1 MERRKQLAQQR
12 AGASSDVVEAC
23 KLYSQRLM
31 DKPVRV
37 KLHVS
42 SGKVADGN
50 IGLEKLPGGDMQ
62 IVVQAHGSNLF
73 GLVKRE
79 FRHVFKVG
87 ELERSSSTHTS
98 FLLRSVKHL
107 SKGDKKMKKE
117 ILERSLSLVH
127 KNEAVDM
134 TFASKTECDQLG
146 EWIAAKWSVAML
158 QKSFKGNPRI
168 AMALQGRNMS
178 MARQGAYD
186 APKKAGRRGRG
197 RGGGGGGQD
206 EVDGAGFGRLPKL
219 DAKTKAKLEE
229 DLLNGVHVTYHDLSL
244 RGYISTS
251 TPRRLRYDCQSK
263 AGLIYL
269 EASFEGD
276 GDDIVEPLSSL
287 VQVGGGLSA
296 HGPTASLLRATA
308 GDNNDQR
315 AAAVSLVFSARSM
328 DITCGCV
335 KDAHELVL
343 YFSELKG
350 FTRAK
355 PSNRS
360 LLGYAPDDAGRQTA
374 RESCIGVRGG
384 GNGEHRGESPRQRDD
399 VHAAGAAMLNMS
411 ETGSPGTGI
420 DVEDATGQSAPSYG
434 ARKMAPAETLGSS
447 VPSFSTRFRS
457 GYGDDDRGDGGEG
470 SPGLLR
476 QSSGASGFNA
486 TASVRGLPSEGEAA
500 LHRVWKVEGGAK
512 GSESPLS
519 PRPLAAGAPQI
530 HSTPTA
536 GRRATI
542 AVVSPTPDVRTEG
555 GGRKGRRGE
564 HPHALQQQG
573 RNRGRQQEGD
583 SRTAETPGSPAGRAA
598 AATSRAAPPPTYETL
613 VNSGG
618 SGGNVNA
625 AAAAAGFTPSRD
637 DGLSS
642 QHQHQQPR
650 PGRTVGTLARRNA
663 SRTPPRRGGE
673 WQQQQADPTAARR
686 EERSL
691 TPTSRGRGRRDTLGA
706 APGGGGARSPARGG
720 TARPLPPTPDDIASG
735 AGAGA
740 AGAADHRVRH
750 RAYLQ
755 AQFPGSGGGGGGGA
769 GVSGSGRSPPPP
781 PPPPRPGTAGT
792 AARPF
797 TNPADVAAS
806 VREAE
811 HDADV
816 IKTTAGGLSATAGG
830 RDRGGETRA
839 GRSGTRSPTRSASPV
854 DNRGGGG
861 GGGGGRGGGGSI
873 EDDDSFTTFS
883 VKGPTPAPGP
893 IDDID
898 RSGSEAYL
906 RRRSLT
912 GSALDHSG
920 MGGRCSPGGLSLDH
934 SGSGARRSPA
944 GSDVSASGR
953 GGRGFSGSPTRPKL
967 RLRKTGFG
975 KALRDRAKLFSSG
988 GGIVPSWSHGK
999 TPDRPVSPSP
1009 FPAGG
1014 RGSRGLGSL
1023 DVSSNAGGG
1032 GIRDRFFSN
1041 PRARTGGGKFASAS
1055 AGIGGVEDFS
1065 TTAEDAKYGKFSTS
1079 PAAAPTQAS
1088 ARSTQAVARRE
1099 SHSEG

>member
-1 MERRKQLAQQR
+1 
-12 AGASSDVVEAC
+12 
-23 KLYSQRLM
+23 
-31 DKPVRV
+31 
-37 KLHVS
+37 
-42 SGKVADGN
+42 
-50 IGLEKLPGGDMQ
+50 
-62 IVVQAHGSNLF
+62 
-73 GLVKRE
+73 
-79 FRHVFKVG
+79 
-87 ELERSSSTHTS
+87 
-98 FLLRSVKHL
+98 
-107 SKGDKKMKKE
+107 
-117 ILERSLSLVH
+117 
-127 KNEAVDM
+127 
-134 TFASKTECDQLG
+134 
-146 EWIAAKWSVAML
+146 
-158 QKSFKGNPRI
+158 
-168 AMALQGRNMS
+168 
-178 MARQGAYD
+178 
-186 APKKAGRRGRG
+186 
-197 RGGGGGGQD
+197 
-206 EVDGAGFGRLPKL
+206 
-219 DAKTKAKLEE
+219 
-229 DLLNGVHVTYHDLSL
+229 
-244 RGYISTS
+244 
-251 TPRRLRYDCQSK
+251 
-263 AGLIYL
+263 
-269 EASFEGD
+269 
-276 GDDIVEPLSSL
+276 
-287 VQVGGGLSA
+287 QVGGGLSA

-308 GDNNDQR
+308 GDNKDQR

-355 PSNRS
+355 PPNRS

-384 GNGEHRGESPRQRDD
+384 GTGGHRGESPRQQDD

-411 ETGSPGTGI
+411 ETGGPGTGI

-434 ARKMAPAETLGSS
+434 AQKMSPAETLGSS

-457 GYGDDDRGDGGEG
+457 GYGDDDRGDDGEG
-470 SPGLLR
+470 LPGLPR

-486 TASVRGLPSEGEAA
+486 TASLRGLPSEGEAA
-500 LHRVWKVEGGAK
+500 LHRVWKAGGGAK
-512 GSESPLS
+512 GSEPPLAS
-519 PRPLAAGAPQI
+519 NPLAAGAPQF

-542 AVVSPTPDVRTEG
+542 AVVSPTPEVRAEG

-564 HPHALQQQG
+564 HPHALQQKG
-573 RNRGRQQEGD
+573 RSRGRQQEGD

-598 AATSRAAPPPTYETL
+598 AATARATPPPTYEAL
-613 VNSGG
+613 VHSGG

-625 AAAAAGFTPSRD
+625 AAAAAAGFTPSRD
-637 DGLSS
+637 EGSSS

-706 APGGGGARSPARGG
+706 APGGGDGSSGGGSGGGVGARSPARGG

-750 RAYLQ
+750 RANLQ
-755 AQFPGSGGGGGGGA
+755 AQFPGSGGGGGAGGA
-769 GVSGSGRSPPPP
+769 GGSGSGRSPPPP
-781 PPPPRPGTAGT
+781 PPPRPGTAGA

-816 IKTTAGGLSATAGG
+816 IKTTSGGLGAAARG
-830 RDRGGETRA
+830 RDRGGGSGSGSLGGGGGGGGETVVERRRFGGIERRTVETRA
-839 GRSGTRSPTRSASPV
+839 GGSGTRSPTRSASPV

-861 GGGGGRGGGGSI
+861 GVGGGRGGGGSI
-873 EDDDSFTTFS
+873 EDDDSFTTFR

-898 RSGSEAYL
+898 RSGGGAYG

-912 GSALDHSG
+912 GS
-920 MGGRCSPGGLSLDH
+920 SLDH
-934 SGSGARRSPA
+934 SGTGARRSPAGSSLDHSGTGARRSPA

-953 GGRGFSGSPTRPKL
+953 GGGHSASPTRAKL
-967 RLRKTGFG
+967 RLRKTGIG
-975 KALRDRAKLFSSG
+975 KALR
-988 GGIVPSWSHGK
+988 
-999 TPDRPVSPSP
+999 
-1009 FPAGG
+1009 
-1014 RGSRGLGSL
+1014 
-1023 DVSSNAGGG
+1023 
-1032 GIRDRFFSN
+1032 
-1041 PRARTGGGKFASAS
+1041 
-1055 AGIGGVEDFS
+1055 
-1065 TTAEDAKYGKFSTS
+1065 
-1079 PAAAPTQAS
+1079 
-1088 ARSTQAVARRE
+1088 
-1099 SHSEG
+1099 

>member
-1 MERRKQLAQQR
+1 
-12 AGASSDVVEAC
+12 
-23 KLYSQRLM
+23 
-31 DKPVRV
+31 
-37 KLHVS
+37 
-42 SGKVADGN
+42 
-50 IGLEKLPGGDMQ
+50 MQ

-107 SKGDKKMKKE
+107 SKGNEKMKKE

-134 TFASKTECDQLG
+134 TFASKAECDQLG

-168 AMALQGRNMS
+168 AMALQGRNIS
-178 MARQGAYD
+178 MAREGAYD
-186 APKKAGRRGRG
+186 APKKTGRRGRG
-197 RGGGGGGQD
+197 RGGSGGGED

-229 DLLNGVHVTYHDLSL
+229 DLLGGVHVTYHDLSL

-263 AGLIYL
+263 AGLVYL

-296 HGPTASLLRATA
+296 HGPTSSLLRATA
-308 GDNNDQR
+308 GDNKEQR

-328 DITCGCV
+328 DITCGCL

-355 PSNRS
+355 PPDRS
-360 LLGYAPDDAGRQTA
+360 MLGYAPDDAGRQTA
-374 RESCIGVRGG
+374 RESCTGVRGG
-384 GNGEHRGESPRQRDD
+384 GTGGHRGVSPRQQDD

-411 ETGSPGTGI
+411 ETDGGPPGTGI

-434 ARKMAPAETLGSS
+434 ARKMSPAETLGSS

-457 GYGDDDRGDGGEG
+457 GYGGDDRGDGGEG

-476 QSSGASGFNA
+476 QSSAASGFNT
-486 TASVRGLPSEGEAA
+486 TASLRGLPSEGEAA
-500 LHRVWKVEGGAK
+500 LHRVWKAGGGAK
-512 GSESPLS
+512 GSEPPRSPGSLG
-519 PRPLAAGAPQI
+519 AGAPQF
-530 HSTPTA
+530 HSTPTT

-542 AVVSPTPDVRTEG
+542 AVVSPTPEARAEG

-573 RNRGRQQEGD
+573 RNRGRQQQGD

-598 AATSRAAPPPTYETL
+598 AATARAAPPPTYEAL

-618 SGGNVNA
+618 SGGNVA
-625 AAAAAGFTPSRD
+625 AAAAASAGFTPSHD
-637 DGLSS
+637 EGSSS

-673 WQQQQADPTAARR
+673 GQQHQQQQADPTAARR
-686 EERSL
+686 EERSP
-691 TPTSRGRGRRDTLGA
+691 TPTSRGRGRRDTLGV
-706 APGGGGARSPARGG
+706 APGGGDGGSGGGGGARSPARGG
-720 TARPLPPTPDDIASG
+720 TARPLPPTPDDIAWG

-740 AGAADHRVRH
+740 ADAADHRVRH
-750 RAYLQ
+750 RANLQ
-755 AQFPGSGGGGGGGA
+755 AQFPGSGGGGGGGGA
-769 GVSGSGRSPPPP
+769 RGSGSGRSPPPP
-781 PPPPRPGTAGT
+781 PPRPGTAGA

-811 HDADV
+811 HNADV
-816 IKTTAGGLSATAGG
+816 IKTMAGGLGAAAGG
-830 RDRGGETRA
+830 RDRGGGSGSGSLGGGGGGGGETVVERRRFGGIERRTVETRA
-839 GRSGTRSPTRSASPV
+839 GGSGTRSPTRSASPA
-854 DNRGGGG
+854 DHRGGGG
-861 GGGGGRGGGGSI
+861 RGGGSI
-873 EDDDSFTTFS
+873 EDDDSFTTFR
-883 VKGPTPAPGP
+883 VKGPTPAPEP

-898 RSGSEAYL
+898 RSGSGAYG
-906 RRRSLT
+906 RRRSPT
-912 GSALDHSG
+912 GS
-920 MGGRCSPGGLSLDH
+920 SLDH
-934 SGSGARRSPA
+934 SGTGARRSPAGSSLDHSWTGARRSPA
-944 GSDVSASGR
+944 GSDASASGR
-953 GGRGFSGSPTRPKL
+953 GGGHSASPTRAKL
-967 RLRKTGFG
+967 RLRKTGIG
-975 KALRDRAKLFSSG
+975 KAFREGAKLFSSG
-988 GGIVPSWSHGK
+988 GGVVPSRSHGK
-999 TPDRPVSPSP
+999 TSGSPVSRSPSP
-1009 FPAGG
+1009 AGARG
-1014 RGSRGLGSL
+1014 GSRGLGSL
-1023 DVSSNAGGG
+1023 DLSSNGGGGGGGGG
-1032 GIRDRFFSN
+1032 GIRNRFFSN
-1041 PRARTGGGKFASAS
+1041 PRARTGGGKPAYAS

-1065 TTAEDAKYGKFSTS
+1065 ATAAAAKYSKFSTS
-1079 PAAAPTQAS
+1079 PAAAATQAS
-1088 ARSTQAVARRE
+1088 ATSTQARRE
-1099 SHSEG
+1099 SHS